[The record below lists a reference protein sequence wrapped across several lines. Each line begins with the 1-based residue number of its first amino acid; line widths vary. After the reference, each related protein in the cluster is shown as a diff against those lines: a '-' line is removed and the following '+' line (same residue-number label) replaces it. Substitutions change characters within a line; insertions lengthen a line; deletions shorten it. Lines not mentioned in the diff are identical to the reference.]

1 MVEIIVVIGI
11 LTVIIAFGMV
21 IDLNVFK
28 GDTFRAEE
36 ATIVS
41 ILEKARSR
49 AMANMFE
56 SPHGVCYISPDYVIF
71 RDGICDKLGTDET
84 VPSNTNITVSFIS
97 ATSVIFNQLAGTTTG
112 ATIRIT
118 DGVKI
123 EDIIINNEGRIN
135 W

>member
-56 SPHGVCYISPDYVIF
+56 SPHGVCYIS
-71 RDGICDKLGTDET
+71 
-84 VPSNTNITVSFIS
+84 
-97 ATSVIFNQLAGTTTG
+97 
-112 ATIRIT
+112 
-118 DGVKI
+118 
-123 EDIIINNEGRIN
+123 
-135 W
+135 